1 MNVNEIIT
9 RDAEVIRP
17 DTVLIE
23 AAQKM
28 NALDI
33 GMLPVC
39 DGDRLVGMVT
49 DRDITVRGVAQG
61 CDPRTTRVRDVMTP
75 EVIYCFDDEDVNEV
89 AKKMEEKQVRRLP
102 VLNRNKRLVGIVS
115 LGDLAVRTGKE
126 KLAGE
131 ILGRVSEPGHPR
143 V

>member
-39 DGDRLVGMVT
+39 DGDRLVGMW
-49 DRDITVRGVAQG
+49 RKAAI
-61 CDPRTTRVRDVMTP
+61 P
-75 EVIYCFDDEDVNEV
+75 E
-89 AKKMEEKQVRRLP
+89 P
-102 VLNRNKRLVGIVS
+102 
-115 LGDLAVRTGKE
+115 LGS
-126 KLAGE
+126 
-131 ILGRVSEPGHPR
+131 GR
-143 V
+143 

>member
-1 MNVNEIIT
+1 MKVNEIIT
-9 RDAEVIRP
+9 HDPEVIRP
-17 DTVLIE
+17 ETALIE

-28 NALDI
+28 KSMDI

-39 DGDRLVGMVT
+39 DGDRLVGVIT

-61 CDPRTTRVRDVMTP
+61 YDPKTARVQEVMTP
-75 EVIYCFDDEDVNEV
+75 EVIYCFDDENVKDV

-102 VLNRNKRLVGIVS
+102 VLNREKRLVGIVS

-131 ILGRVSEPGHPR
+131 VLERVSKPGHSR
-143 V
+143 S

>member
-61 CDPRTTRVRDVMTP
+61 CDPRTTRVRDGTN
-75 EVIYCFDDEDVNEV
+75 D
-89 AKKMEEKQVRRLP
+89 RRGSYL
-102 VLNRNKRLVGIVS
+102 RN
-115 LGDLAVRTGKE
+115 D
-126 KLAGE
+126 
-131 ILGRVSEPGHPR
+131 
-143 V
+143 

>member
-28 NALDI
+28 NAPDI

-39 DGDRLVGMVT
+39 AEIYWGKVT

-61 CDPRTTRVRDVMTP
+61 CDPRTTRVRDIMTP